1 MVRIGMMNAGGN
13 MSINRKQTN
22 VFGASYH
29 TYTVGSS
36 NYKPLANIKRKRGN
50 INNVT
55 GNINNVKITE
65 SQPHQKKNIFYLTQN
80 NLSNNIFI
88 EESENNIF
96 IKEDI
101 FRINSNIF

>member
-29 TYTVGSS
+29 THTVGSS
-36 NYKPLANIKRKRGN
+36 NYQPLANIKRKR
-50 INNVT
+50 

-65 SQPHQKKNIFYLTQN
+65 SQPHQKKSIFYSSPPF
-80 NLSNNIFI
+80 SNNIFI
-88 EESENNIF
+88 EEPENNIF

-101 FRINSNIF
+101 FRKDSNIF

>member
-13 MSINRKQTN
+13 MSINRKQTS

-50 INNVT
+50 INNV
-55 GNINNVKITE
+55 KITE
-65 SQPHQKKNIFYLTQN
+65 SQPHQKKSIFYLTQN

-101 FRINSNIF
+101 FRKDSNIF

>member
-13 MSINRKQTN
+13 MSINRKQTS

-50 INNVT
+50 INNVR

-65 SQPHQKKNIFYLTQN
+65 SQPHQKKSIFYSSPPF
-80 NLSNNIFI
+80 SNNIFI
-88 EESENNIF
+88 EEPENNIF

-101 FRINSNIF
+101 FRKDSNIF